1 MGYILPIQP
10 LQSQQYA
17 ERMNNE
23 RHNFAYIGRVSPV
36 RLQNEESSYWE
47 DVLEDE
53 NRQRKEQMEER
64 NMKRRVPRPLVKK
77 GPISPNPAQLS
88 PEIAVVVGKG
98 LAVNA
103 YV

>member
-10 LQSQQYA
+10 LQAQQYA

-36 RLQNEESSYWE
+36 RLENEESSYWE
-47 DVLEDE
+47 DILEDE
-53 NRQRKEQMEER
+53 NRQQVEQMEER
-64 NMKRRVPRPLVKK
+64 NMKRAPLPLVKR
-77 GPISPNPAQLS
+77 GPIAPNPTQLS
-88 PEIAVVVGKG
+88 PEIAAAVGKG
-98 LAVNA
+98 LAVNT

>member
-10 LQSQQYA
+10 LQAQQYA

-23 RHNFAYIGRVSPV
+23 RRNFAYIDRVSPV

-47 DVLEDE
+47 DILEDE
-53 NRQRKEQMEER
+53 NRQQKEQMEER
-64 NMKRRVPRPLVKK
+64 NMHRVPRPLVKK
-77 GPISPNPAQLS
+77 GPIAPNPAQLS
-88 PEIAVVVGKG
+88 PLIAEVVGKG